1 MKVKSFVYSIKHIN
15 IVAILAGLFMA
26 LSFLFNGSSFLSLY
40 HSLGQTSGIENIGYI
55 SVVVAYLIQC
65 LGMALYGILVKKAP
79 MLTNKPAFSCGI
91 LALEMLSVSLYMM
104 TDDPGQGIICDLV
117 LNFFIGMNAGDYLT
131 ALSKYVPH
139 GIRGTVFGT
148 ASGIGSVGS
157 WLITL
162 MGPDNFF
169 ISKRVLIV
177 YAAIFILNVAVVCMS
192 AYFRAAKSEAEVGR
206 TEVRQESSP
215 ALKISV
221 LVLSAVII
229 TLFGTVHE
237 MSGYFP
243 LTAEVNYSNTKE
255 FARAFYAITLVAAG
269 IINDLKRQLGGII
282 CMVLMVM
289 PFVFVALKGYYS
301 NAFVILIVSY
311 LVTGFYSV
319 FRSIS
324 FADYA
329 SEYGNYGFIAVGGLF
344 FGRLGE
350 AIGFGTSEFFE
361 DKVLALVLVNTIL
374 YIATI
379 VLFACQ
385 QYLMGSKGLWGG
397 TAMVKTDNEGEE
409 NRTSA
414 LEKFS
419 ANYGLSA
426 REVEVLE
433 QILAGK
439 SNNEIS
445 EALFISGNTVKFH
458 MKNILKK
465 TECANRTELISMYER
480 KNRVSE

>member
-26 LSFLFNGSSFLSLY
+26 LSFLFNGSAFLSLY
-40 HSLGQTSGIENIGYI
+40 HILGQISGIKNISYI
-55 SVVVAYLIQC
+55 SVVLAYLVQC
-65 LGMALYGILVKKAP
+65 LGMALYGMLVKKVPA
-79 MLTNKPAFSCGI
+79 LTNRPAFSCGI
-91 LALEMLSVSLYMM
+91 LALEMLSVSLCMM
-104 TDDPGQGIICDLV
+104 TNEPGQTIICDLI
-117 LNFFIGMNAGDYLT
+117 LNFFIGMNSGDYLT
-131 ALSKYVPH
+131 ALSKYIPY

-169 ISKRVLIV
+169 ISRRVLIV
-177 YAAIFILNVAVVCMS
+177 YAAIFILNTAVVCLR
-192 AYFRAAKSEAEVGR
+192 AYFKAARNETEEKHTESLQDRAP
-206 TEVRQESSP
+206 T
-215 ALKISV
+215 LKISV
-221 LVLSAVII
+221 LVLSALII
-229 TLFGTVHE
+229 TLFGAVHE
-237 MSGYFP
+237 MSAYFP
-243 LTAEVNYSNTKE
+243 LADEVNYSNTKE

-269 IINDLKRQLGGII
+269 IISDLKRQLGGII
-282 CMVLMVM
+282 CTVLLVM
-289 PFVFVALKGYYS
+289 PFVFLALKGYYS
-301 NAFVILIVSY
+301 NAFVILIISY
-311 LVTGFYSV
+311 LVIGFYSV
-319 FRSIS
+319 FRAIS

-329 SEYGNYGFIAVGGLF
+329 SEYASYGFITVGGLF

-350 AIGFGTSEFFE
+350 AIGFGTSTFFE
-361 DKVLALVLVNTIL
+361 DNVIALVLVNVLL

-385 QYLMGSKGLWGG
+385 QYLMGPKGLVSG
-397 TAMVKTDNEGEE
+397 AVKTKDEIEGEE
-409 NRTSA
+409 DRTSP

-480 KNRVSE
+480 KNRTSE

>member
-1 MKVKSFVYSIKHIN
+1 MKVKSFFNSIKN
-15 IVAILAGLFMA
+15 ISIIAILTGLFMA
-26 LSFLFNGSSFLSLY
+26 LSFLFNGSAFLSLY
-40 HSLGQTSGIENIGYI
+40 HILGQISEIKNISYI
-55 SVVVAYLIQC
+55 SVVVAYLVQC
-65 LGMALYGILVKKAP
+65 LGMALYGMLVKKAP
-79 MLTNKPAFSCGI
+79 VLTNRPAFSCGI
-91 LALEMLSVSLYMM
+91 LALEMLSVSLCMM
-104 TDDPGQGIICDLV
+104 TNEPGQAIICDMI
-117 LNFFIGMNAGDYLT
+117 LNFFIGMNSGDYLT
-131 ALSKYVPH
+131 ALSKYIPY

-169 ISKRVLIV
+169 ISRSVLIV
-177 YAAIFILNVAVVCMS
+177 YAAIFILNTAVVCLS
-192 AYFRAAKSEAEVGR
+192 AYFKAARNETEEKR
-206 TEVRQESSP
+206 TETMQDSAP
-215 ALKISV
+215 TLKISV

-229 TLFGTVHE
+229 TLFGAVHE
-237 MSGYFP
+237 MSAYFP
-243 LTAEVNYSNTKE
+243 LADEVNYSNTKE

-269 IINDLKRQLGGII
+269 IINDLRRQLGGII
-282 CMVLMVM
+282 CTVLLVM
-289 PFVFVALKGYYS
+289 PFVFLALKGYYS
-301 NAFVILIVSY
+301 NAFVILIISY
-311 LVTGFYSV
+311 LVIGFYSV
-319 FRSIS
+319 FRAIS

-329 SEYGNYGFIAVGGLF
+329 SEYASYGFIAVGGLF

-350 AIGFGTSEFFE
+350 AAGFGTSTFFE
-361 DKVLALVLVNTIL
+361 DNVIALVLVNVLL

-385 QYLMGSKGLWGG
+385 QYLMGPKGLVSGV
-397 TAMVKTDNEGEE
+397 VKTKVEIEGEE
-409 NRTSA
+409 NRTSP

-465 TECANRTELISMYER
+465 TECANRTELISMYEH